1 MGAKHL
7 ILNFAKAAIA
17 LTESGAAFDVGGY
30 QDLIAEARCGVK
42 TGGTSLTVVLE
53 DSFDGGVT
61 WNSWIAFTAW
71 TASSGIEV
79 KAPTRPPGPLVRYTA
94 TEVGGGSWANVTI
107 RLAGNLIAG

>member
-1 MGAKHL
+1 VKVL
-7 ILNFAKAAIA
+7 LLNTSKGAIA
-17 LTESGAAFDVGGY
+17 ATESGAPFEVGNY
-30 QDLIAEARCGVK
+30 QDLVGEARVGVK

-71 TASSGIEV
+71 TASTQAEV

-94 TEVGGGSWANVTI
+94 TEVGGGSWADVKI